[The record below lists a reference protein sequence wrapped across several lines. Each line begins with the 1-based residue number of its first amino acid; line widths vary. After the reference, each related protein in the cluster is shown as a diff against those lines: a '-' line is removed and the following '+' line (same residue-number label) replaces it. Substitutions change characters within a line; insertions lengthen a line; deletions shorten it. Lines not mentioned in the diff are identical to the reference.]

1 LYSPFAV
8 PEELQMGSLV
18 QFVCFTTVLPQE
30 EFLQAWEPFAS
41 GFLSRGI
48 ERIVLCE
55 NTERSTEAAFDYVS
69 RNLWDESRFERAFP
83 HGVRGSGGLGSISVL
98 QAGGFRLAESV
109 NLELATGH
117 RTEAK
122 VVAFLMTR
130 MGQRDAARVSVR
142 AALQTAGVSASA
154 IFLKDGDARTDR
166 FDMVIEAY
174 CRDGA
179 TDDVIDAVR
188 RATTMY
194 VTAAPVIV
202 GAYQDMAEL
211 GIEARRG

>member
-1 LYSPFAV
+1 
-8 PEELQMGSLV
+8 MGSLV
-18 QFVCFTTVLPQE
+18 QFVCFTTVLPQD
-30 EFLQAWEPFAS
+30 EFLLAWEPFAS

-83 HGVRGSGGLGSISVL
+83 HGVRGSGGLGPISVL

-109 NLELATGH
+109 NMELATGQ
-117 RTEAK
+117 RSEAK

-130 MGQRDAARVSVR
+130 MGQREAARLSVR
-142 AALQTAGVSASA
+142 AALQHQSVAASA

-179 TDDVIDAVR
+179 ADDVVNLLR
-188 RATTMY
+188 GATAMH
-194 VTAAPVIV
+194 VTAAPVII
-202 GAYQDMAEL
+202 GAYQDVAEL
-211 GIEARRG
+211 GVEVRRA